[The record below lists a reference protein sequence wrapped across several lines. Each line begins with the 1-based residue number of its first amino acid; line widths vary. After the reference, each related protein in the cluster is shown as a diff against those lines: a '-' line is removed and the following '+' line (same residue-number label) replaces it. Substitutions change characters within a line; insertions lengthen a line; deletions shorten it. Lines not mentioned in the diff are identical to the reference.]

1 MHNHGAQADRG
12 AIVSS
17 SGMFS
22 PLTRRQCL
30 IAASGLTLGACAPES
45 AVPSLLRSSDVHPAD
60 YPTVKAVNWISEQ
73 LSTATQGRLRIKTYH
88 SGQLGRESDA
98 LDLVR
103 LGALDITRVFV
114 GGLTNIFDE
123 TTLLC
128 LPFYLRSKAH
138 LRSVLDGAIG
148 ASILDRF
155 SAMGLVG
162 LAFYDSGARNLYTGH
177 RAVETPNDLVR
188 QKIRAPN
195 SDVFIEFLR
204 ALGANPTPLAYSAVY
219 SALETRLIDG
229 AENNLRSYHSS
240 RHFEAAKYFS
250 LTEHSFA
257 PDVLVMSRKLWLRL
271 GKDDQA
277 LVQSLARQSV
287 TVMRKLWDEG
297 EDIAQQALSARG
309 VQMISVDRAAFA
321 AAVEPMLDRYQNLPK
336 LRALADQINGLAHS

>member
-1 MHNHGAQADRG
+1 M
-12 AIVSS
+12 SS
-17 SGMFS
+17 DEIMLSR
-22 PLTRRQCL
+22 LTRRQCL
-30 IAASGLTLGACAPES
+30 IGASGLALGACAPKS
-45 AVPSLLRSSDVHPAD
+45 TAPGLLRSSDVHPAD
-60 YPTVKAVNWISEQ
+60 YPTVKAVNWLGEQ

-88 SGQLGRESDA
+88 SGQLGRESEA

-123 TTLLC
+123 TTILC
-128 LPFYLRSKAH
+128 LPFYMRSKAH
-138 LRSVLDGAIG
+138 LRAVLDGPIG

-155 SAMGLVG
+155 TAMDLVG

-177 RAVETPNDLVR
+177 KAVRTPKDLVG

-195 SDVFIEFLR
+195 SDLFIEFLR
-204 ALGANPTPLAYSAVY
+204 ALGANPTPLAFSAVY

-271 GKDDQA
+271 GKDDQT
-277 LVQSLARQSV
+277 LIQSLARQSV
-287 TVMRKLWDEG
+287 TVMRALWDEG
-297 EDIAQQALSARG
+297 EATAQQALIARG
-309 VQMISVDRAAFA
+309 VNQITVDRSAFA
-321 AAVEPMLDRYQNLPK
+321 AAVAPMVDRYVNQPNL
-336 LRALADQINGLAHS
+336 RTLADQINGLAQ